1 MKVADRRLRVK
12 RPRSGDT
19 VSSQVATPGD
29 AGFARLVPLE
39 HVHRLTDQGPGRAA
53 LDAMIA
59 QQAQIIAYIDD
70 YKLLMIAT
78 LALVPLLVVFKRSTH
93 AGGHAA
99 VEL

>member
-1 MKVADRRLRVK
+1 
-12 RPRSGDT
+12 
-19 VSSQVATPGD
+19 VATPGD

-70 YKLLMIAT
+70 YNC
-78 LALVPLLVVFKRSTH
+78 
-93 AGGHAA
+93 
-99 VEL
+99 